1 MWLHHCF
8 PALPLCTDHMVTTAH
23 ASLLSHPV
31 ITLAHIAATPSI
43 TAFQTLASVFV
54 SPPLRPVDSSK
65 AKQKLACSYSSC
77 LQAVSHMTAQAT
89 PLSPS
94 HPSMVGRHTT
104 RNGHAN
110 TNYDSLSLYA
120 KACARQSGLHLKVL
134 GEAGFKYLSGAVEN
148 WRAGGADN
156 GAVGLSPR
164 GAHAGLIA
172 HCRASSSAAHIPGYC
187 SIANR
192 FGEAVYRSGH

>member
-1 MWLHHCF
+1 
-8 PALPLCTDHMVTTAH
+8 
-23 ASLLSHPV
+23 
-31 ITLAHIAATPSI
+31 
-43 TAFQTLASVFV
+43 
-54 SPPLRPVDSSK
+54 
-65 AKQKLACSYSSC
+65 
-77 LQAVSHMTAQAT
+77 MTAQAT

-156 GAVGLSPR
+156 DAVGLSPR
-164 GAHAGLIA
+164 GAFAALTKTSPQ
-172 HCRASSSAAHIPGYC
+172 CRNAFSLSPDVSEF
-187 SIANR
+187 R
-192 FGEAVYRSGH
+192 FPMWGRCF